1 VAACVKLEFWVLLYV
16 AVTSYRT
23 ITNINHHRGSL
34 GCDTPVIKEFVIH
47 TDFLALD
54 NTKVAFLKQLSDA
67 LTTTETQRFMSAMLV
82 DGDKQDSVDFW
93 SMYDVEFGAI
103 ALFLVGFWSVFTPGE
118 IHNIAMAYW
127 GANAMLDP
135 ISFTIAV
142 SNQATT
148 DTHCVQASCVQMMSN
163 Q

>member
-1 VAACVKLEFWVLLYV
+1 M
-16 AVTSYRT
+16 
-23 ITNINHHRGSL
+23 NHHRGSL
-34 GCDTPVIKEFVIH
+34 VGDITVVKEFVIH

-54 NTKVAFLKQLSDA
+54 NTKVAFLKELSDA
-67 LTTTETQRFMSAMLV
+67 LTMTETQRFMSAMLV
-82 DGDKQDSVDFW
+82 DGDKQDSVDYW
-93 SMYDVEFGAI
+93 SMYDAEFGAV

-118 IHNIAMAYW
+118 IHDIAMAYW

-148 DTHCVQASCVQMMSN
+148 DTLCVQAACVQMMAN